1 MVTSNRA
8 PAEWVELFGDPL
20 LASAGLDRLGD
31 RAEVVIIRGQSF
43 RAQGSGRTNSVPAP
57 VSEEE
62 KLEVEVVHRG

>member
-1 MVTSNRA
+1 VTSNRA

-43 RAQGSGRTNSVPAP
+43 RTQGSGRPNNGPAP
-57 VSEEE
+57 APEAEQAAEE
-62 KLEVEVVHRG
+62 VAHAG